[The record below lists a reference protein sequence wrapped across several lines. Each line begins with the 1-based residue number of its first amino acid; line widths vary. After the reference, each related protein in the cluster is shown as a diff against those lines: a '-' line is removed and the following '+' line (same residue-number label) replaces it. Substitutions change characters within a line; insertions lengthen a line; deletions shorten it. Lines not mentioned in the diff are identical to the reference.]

1 MQKLITV
8 AFAALCLVGTSS
20 LTLAD
25 DAMKSEKGNMKG
37 EMKAEKEA
45 AKGEMK
51 GKKSEMK
58 GKTKTHKD
66 TIKAKRHQ
74 TKEKTK
80 AHKDGAKVRETKG
93 AAQSMKQDMRAA
105 VPAAPAPT
113 AAP

>member
-1 MQKLITV
+1 
-8 AFAALCLVGTSS
+8 
-20 LTLAD
+20 
-25 DAMKSEKGNMKG
+25 
-37 EMKAEKEA
+37 
-45 AKGEMK
+45 MK
-51 GKKSEMK
+51 GKKAEMK
-58 GKTKTHKD
+58 GKTKAHKD

-80 AHKDGAKVRETKG
+80 AHKDGTKVRETKG